1 MPLYC
6 LTSLLLYDVRM
17 EGQYYY
23 QLQSPYGYS
32 TPRKLWTHL
41 NQSQPNISLSKV
53 KQWYTTQEVP
63 SRFAQA
69 KKKFAR
75 SVFITS
81 GEHVQWLADLADL
94 PSLATYNKGY
104 RYILVVQDLFT
115 RRLLG
120 LTALKTKTSKE
131 VANALHSII
140 SHLQVTPK
148 IFFTDKGGE
157 FKGAVN
163 ALYHQ
168 HGIEHVTSKDISQK
182 AAPTERL
189 IHFIKTKLFKD
200 MAAKGTNYWLD
211 KLDAVMTAINSDYSR
226 TLGMT
231 RNEAALPE
239 NKAKVYLKTVI
250 QPEMKNIMLRK
261 GKDEFAYKIGD
272 TVRILMDQPF
282 GKSYLG
288 NYSQVLYSVKDHKIR
303 GGVPVYFLQEL
314 LTKEPIEGSFY
325 EQEMKKVILPAN
337 QPPVK
342 DIENI
347 YSFRMMDNKEQVQVS
362 YPGVKGKHWINYSN
376 LINYAAP

>member
-1 MPLYC
+1 
-6 LTSLLLYDVRM
+6 M
-17 EGQYYY
+17 EGHYYY
-23 QLQSPYGYS
+23 QLQSPSGYS
-32 TPRKLWTHL
+32 TPRKLWRQLHK
-41 NQSQPNISLSKV
+41 SHPNISLSKV
-53 KQWYTTQEVP
+53 KQWYSTQEVP

-69 KKKFAR
+69 KKRYPR

-81 GEHVQWLADLADL
+81 GQHVQWLADLADL
-94 PSLATYNKGY
+94 PSLARYNKGY

-120 LTALKTKTSKE
+120 LTGLKTKTSKE
-131 VANALHSII
+131 VANALQSII
-140 SHLQVTPK
+140 SSLQVSPK
-148 IFFTDKGGE
+148 VFFTDKGGE

-163 ALYHQ
+163 AVYHKY
-168 HGIEHVTSKDISQK
+168 GIEHVTSKDISQK

-200 MAAKGTNYWLD
+200 MAAKNTNYWLD
-211 KLDAVMTAINSDYSR
+211 KLDAVITAVNSDYSR
-226 TLGMT
+226 TLGMS

-250 QPEMKNIMLRK
+250 QPEMKNMTLRK
-261 GKDEFAYKIGD
+261 GKDEFQYKVGD
-272 TVRILMDQPF
+272 IVRILMDQPF

-288 NYSQVLYSVKDHKIR
+288 NYSQVLYTVKDHKFR

-325 EQEMKKVILPAN
+325 EQEIKKVILPTN
-337 QPPVK
+337 QAPVK
-342 DIENI
+342 NIENI

-362 YPGVKGKHWINYSN
+362 YPGMKGKHWINYSD
-376 LINYAAP
+376 LINYAAAR